1 VALRTFDLK
10 AYRASEGI
18 VRLHPDAS
26 TLEEAI
32 RLVEAQGYR
41 VVSTGGLAM
50 PSFRFARIKRFPLT
64 LFSQEL
70 LSLLDAGLPLLEG
83 IEILARKERDADTR
97 EVYASLTRQLY
108 EGKSLSQALQAH
120 PEAFPALY
128 VATIRASEKTGE
140 LKSALS
146 RYLVYREQ
154 LDGVRKKVANAAI
167 YPLFLVLVGA
177 AVIAFLMAYV
187 IPRFSRVYEELG
199 DDIPAM
205 SRLLMLWGKYFE
217 AHGGAI
223 TAGVLVILGALA
235 YGLSR
240 RAAREWLWQRLWRIP
255 AVGEQL
261 KLYQLTRLYRTL
273 GMLLRGGVP
282 LVGALDMAAG
292 LLIQPSMEA
301 NLRAARQ
308 RISEGQPIAESLA
321 RCQLTTEVAEG
332 MLRVGERS
340 GNLGE
345 MMERIAKFYDEE
357 IARWVEWFTRMFEP
371 LLMIFIGLVIGG
383 IVLLMYMPIF
393 ELAGSIQ

>member
-1 VALRTFDLK
+1 MTLRTFDLK
-10 AYRASEGI
+10 TYRASEGI
-18 VRLHPDAS
+18 VRLRPNAS

-32 RLVEAQGYR
+32 RQVEAQGYR
-41 VVSTGGLAM
+41 VVSIGGLAV

-64 LFSQEL
+64 LFSQGL
-70 LSLLDAGLPLLEG
+70 LSLLDAGLPLLES
-83 IEILARKERDADTR
+83 IEILARKERDVAAR

-120 PEAFPALY
+120 PEAFHALY
-128 VATIRASEKTGE
+128 VATIRASEKTSD

-154 LDGVRKKVANAAI
+154 LDGVRKKLVNAAI
-167 YPLFLVLVGA
+167 YPVFLILVGA

-223 TAGVLVILGALA
+223 TAGLLLA
-235 YGLSR
+235 VAGIAFLLTR
-240 RAAREWLWQRLWRIP
+240 PGTRDWLWQRLWRIP
-255 AVGEQL
+255 AIGEQL
-261 KLYQLTRLYRTL
+261 KLYQLNRFYRTL

-282 LVGALDMAAG
+282 LVSALDMTAG
-292 LLIQPSMEA
+292 LLIQPAMES
-301 NLRAARQ
+301 NLKAARQ
-308 RISEGQPIAESLA
+308 RISEGQAIAESLT

-340 GNLGE
+340 GNLGD

-357 IARWVEWFTRMFEP
+357 IARWVEWFSRLFEP
-371 LLMIFIGLVIGG
+371 LLMVFIGAVIGG

>member
-1 VALRTFDLK
+1 MALRTFDLK
-10 AYRASEGI
+10 AYRSPEGV
-18 VRLHPDAS
+18 VRLQPSAA
-26 TLEEAI
+26 TFEEAVHQ
-32 RLVEAQGYR
+32 VEAQGYR
-41 VVSTGGLAM
+41 VVSGGGFAM
-50 PSFRFARIKRFPLT
+50 PSFRLARIKRFPLT

-83 IEILARKERDADTR
+83 IEILARKERDAAIR

-120 PEAFPALY
+120 PDAFPALY
-128 VATIRASEKTGE
+128 VATLRASERTSD

-154 LDGVRKKVANAAI
+154 LDGVRKKVVNAAI
-167 YPLFLVLVGA
+167 YPVFLILVGA
-177 AVIAFLMAYV
+177 AVIVFLMAYV

-223 TAGVLVILGALA
+223 TTGLLLAVAGIAFLLTRPGT
-235 YGLSR
+235 R
-240 RAAREWLWQRLWRIP
+240 DWLWQRLWRIP
-255 AVGEQL
+255 AIGEQL
-261 KLYQLTRLYRTL
+261 KLYQLTRFYRTL

-282 LVGALDMAAG
+282 LVSALDMTAG
-292 LLIQPSMEA
+292 LLIQPAMEA
-301 NLRAARQ
+301 NLKAARQ
-308 RISEGQPIAESLA
+308 RISEGQPIAESLT

-340 GNLGE
+340 GNLGD
-345 MMERIAKFYDEE
+345 MMERIAKFYDDE
-357 IARWVEWFTRMFEP
+357 IARWVEWFSRMFEP
-371 LLMIFIGLVIGG
+371 LLMIFIGAVIGG

>member
-1 VALRTFDLK
+1 MAQRTFDLK
-10 AYRASEGI
+10 AYRAPEGL
-18 VRLHPDAS
+18 VRLRPEAA
-26 TLEEAI
+26 TLEEAVHQ
-32 RLVEAQGYR
+32 VEAQGYR
-41 VVSTGGLAM
+41 VVSTG
-50 PSFRFARIKRFPLT
+50 SFTLPTFRLTRPRRFPLT

-83 IEILARKERDADTR
+83 IEILARKERDAAAR

-120 PEAFPALY
+120 PDAFPALY
-128 VATIRASEKTGE
+128 IATIRASEKTSD

-154 LDGVRKKVANAAI
+154 LDGVRKKIVNAAI
-167 YPLFLVLVGA
+167 YPVFLIVVGA
-177 AVIAFLMAYV
+177 AVILFLLAYV

-205 SRLLMLWGKYFE
+205 SRLLMLWGQYFE
-217 AHGGAI
+217 AHGAWIMVGLLLGVAGAAFLL
-223 TAGVLVILGALA
+223 TRPAT
-235 YGLSR
+235 R
-240 RAAREWLWQRLWRIP
+240 NWLWQRLWRIP
-255 AVGEQL
+255 AIGEQF
-261 KLYQLTRLYRTL
+261 KLYQLTRFYRTL

-282 LVGALDMAAG
+282 LVSAMDMTAG

-301 NLRAARQ
+301 DLRAARQ
-308 RISEGQPIAESLA
+308 RISEGQPIAESLT

-345 MMERIAKFYDEE
+345 MMERIARFYDEE

-371 LLMIFIGLVIGG
+371 LLMIVIGAVIGG